1 MNLDQVDRR
10 LLALLQLEG
19 RMAYQDLGQAV
30 GLSGPAAFQRVRK
43 LEARRI
49 VLGYHARVDAQAIG
63 RGFLAF
69 VRAVP
74 GPNTPIASLVR
85 QWAAVGD
92 IQECHRLGSDG
103 GYLLKLRV
111 AGIEHLAAHADAAR
125 RAGCTVS
132 VDVAMDSPFERW
144 TLPVG

>member
-1 MNLDQVDRR
+1 
-10 LLALLQLEG
+10 
-19 RMAYQDLGQAV
+19 MAYQDLGQAV